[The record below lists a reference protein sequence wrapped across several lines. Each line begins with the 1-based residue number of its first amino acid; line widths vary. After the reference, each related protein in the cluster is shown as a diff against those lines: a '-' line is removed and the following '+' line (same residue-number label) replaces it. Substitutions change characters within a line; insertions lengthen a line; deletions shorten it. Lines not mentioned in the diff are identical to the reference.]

1 MVRDQLHGGRGS
13 TVAVPVLAFAV
24 SGGRMTAALDS
35 LRSWLTVRGALV
47 TATLLMA
54 IGLLLIGQ
62 GPGGLL

>member
-1 MVRDQLHGGRGS
+1 M
-13 TVAVPVLAFAV
+13 AVPVLAFAV

>member
-1 MVRDQLHGGRGS
+1 
-13 TVAVPVLAFAV
+13 
-24 SGGRMTAALDS
+24 MTAALDS

-62 GPGGLL
+62 CPGGLL